1 MFVDSH
7 RQNGIGVNK
16 PFELVLDGVKQN
28 HDTHVLDTAGCGTC
42 TSSGPYGKNQE
53 HPGELGP

>member
-42 TSSGPYGKNQE
+42 TSSGQYGKNQE